1 MVVEIVTDARGIG
14 DYGDPVGLQER
25 RRAKP
30 GKLQQLRRIERAAGD
45 NYLGI
50 GAGATFFVAGKI
62 LYAGRTS
69 AVEDNTR
76 GERLRNHFKIGA
88 APRRLEI
95 AGRGRGAH
103 TVAHGGL
110 IVACAVLYR
119 SVEIV
124 VARIPALQRRFDV
137 GFGKRMAV

>member
-62 LYAGRTS
+62 LYAGCTS
-69 AVEDNTR
+69 AVERRAFD
-76 GERLRNHFKIGA
+76 FFA
-88 APRRLEI
+88 ASGRKPCL
-95 AGRGRGAH
+95 AG
-103 TVAHGGL
+103 T
-110 IVACAVLYR
+110 
-119 SVEIV
+119 
-124 VARIPALQRRFDV
+124 
-137 GFGKRMAV
+137 